1 MAIDYTGMFTGKR
14 PDPSAGV
21 SGMPRDL
28 LGQTLQGIQ
37 QGEQRARQGLG
48 QMMGK
53 DLRSPADKA
62 REQLSQIDINSV
74 NTPEGLLKLAQLK
87 QATGDTGAAM
97 TLASQAKALREQ
109 ATTKET
115 AADQQKAFAVYAR
128 KTYGNDVGDLADSGA
143 ISAKDLN
150 SLLNKGNAKGK
161 SKGTSFQIQ
170 DENEEIFAATT
181 LVDLDTGTIDV
192 IYSNISPT
200 SKSKSPYGKVTRIG
214 GPYGLTADQAAKVK
228 VESSGKI
235 EAAKQLSQLKA
246 GASAEYGKVNAAVS
260 TGNRMLSILENINT
274 GGMTPVVSKQILDL
288 FGKTATDVSEFN
300 NLAGQMMLASLS
312 AFGANPTEGERAV
325 AATLQASLDKGEGVN
340 AAIINRFLEEQNLK
354 RLRIQN
360 LLSPD
365 TKTLDSYNSF
375 VSGQYKEDMDEVP
388 APVGPIIDF
397 KDLN

>member
-21 SGMPRDL
+21 AGMPRDL

-37 QGEQRARQGLG
+37 QGEQRSRQALG

-53 DLRSPADKA
+53 DLRSSADQA
-62 REQLSQIDINSV
+62 REQLSQVDINSV
-74 NTPEGLLKLAQLK
+74 NTPEGLLKLAQLQ
-87 QATGDTGAAM
+87 QATGDTAGAA
-97 TLASQAKALREQ
+97 TLASQAEALRQ
-109 ATTKET
+109 KNTAKET
-115 AADQQKAFAVYAR
+115 AVDRQKAFAVYAR
-128 KTYGNDVGDLADSGA
+128 KTHGDDVGDLADSGA
-143 ISAKDLN
+143 ITPKDL
-150 SLLNKGNAKGK
+150 SGLLNKGNANGK

-170 DENEEIFAATT
+170 DENGDIFAATT
-181 LVDLDTGTIDV
+181 LVDLDSSTIDV
-192 IYSNISPT
+192 VYSNISPD
-200 SKSKSPYGKVTRIG
+200 SKSKSPVGKVERIG
-214 GPYGLTADQAAKVK
+214 GAYGLTSEQAAQVK
-228 VESSGKI
+228 VDSSGKI
-235 EAAKQLSQLKA
+235 EAAQQLSQLKTK
-246 GASAEYGKVNAAVS
+246 ASDEYGKVNAAVS

-312 AFGANPTEGERAV
+312 AFGTNPTEGERAV

-354 RLRIQN
+354 RLRLQN

-365 TKTLDSYNSF
+365 TKTLDDYNSF
-375 VSGQYKEDMDEVP
+375 VVGQYKEDTDEVP

-397 KDLN
+397 NDLN